1 MNTYSIEE
9 LLIGSDYRSQKNHT
23 HIGVIVTAEPRPSVS
38 DNAYLISYRSPF
50 SLNLGYATIEVS
62 K

>member
-9 LLIGSDYRSQKNHT
+9 ILIGSQYRSTTNRLKFGE
-23 HIGVIVTAEPRPSVS
+23 ILTAERRPSVS
-38 DNAYLISYRSPF
+38 DNAYLISYRTPF
-50 SLNLGYATIEVS
+50 SIFPNYATIEVV

>member
-38 DNAYLISYRSPF
+38 DNAWLISYRSPH
-50 SLNLGYATIEVS
+50 SIKEQYATIEVYA
-62 K
+62 